1 MRCKSLTIAFTLAFC
16 AENVVAESCAIDVVM
31 QSKLTEVNEKSKAA
45 ISLFQTPDI
54 EQEACLPTL
63 SALSGQL
70 GASIP
75 SFSGIARGLAT
86 KIRSMACSAVDDAIR
101 QKTENLNASWEAPY
115 GLGGISGG
123 VTTDGSSGVSVSET
137 TATARTLENEILR
150 QVREAE
156 RLSIEQDP
164 YYDLYEPEVFPGISD
179 SHVVRDTSSNNEQG
193 IKEKT
198 SNALDNF

>member
-1 MRCKSLTIAFTLAFC
+1 MKVKFLLVALSLSFSTVNTY
-16 AENVVAESCAIDVVM
+16 AESCAIDVVM

-45 ISLFQTPDI
+45 INLFQIPDI

-75 SFSGIARGLAT
+75 SFSGLARGLAT
-86 KIRSMACSAVDDAIR
+86 KIRSMACSAVDNAIR
-101 QKTENLNASWEAPY
+101 EKTENLNASWEAPY

-123 VTTDGSSGVSVSET
+123 VTTNGSSGVSVSET
-137 TATARTLENEILR
+137 TATARSLENEILR

-179 SHVVRDTSSNNEQG
+179 SHIVRDPSKSNEQG

-198 SNALDNF
+198 TNALDNF